1 MEIKKKGM
9 KFWIIFSA
17 IALVFLILI
26 GTIGNSASQSKQAN
40 AEMEDDLKKK
50 DTKVEELK
58 TDLQTKDDKI
68 AEIEEKLDEAEP
80 WFAMSEKEQ
89 KREIEKEKK
98 KEEKEKAAA
107 EKKAAEEE
115 EAKLA
120 AEKEKK
126 KKQEEKEKKG
136 YETGITFDQIARTPD
151 DYEGERV
158 KFSGKVLQ
166 VMEADDGNV
175 QLRIAE
181 NDDYDNVIYAEYDED
196 IVDSRI
202 LEDDQI
208 TIMGLSAGLLT
219 YESTMGGD
227 ITIPAIV
234 IDKIE
239 Q

>member
-1 MEIKKKGM
+1 MEMKKKGM
-9 KFWIIFSA
+9 KFWIIVSA

-26 GTIGNSASQSKQAN
+26 GSMGYSSSQSKQAK
-40 AEMEDDLKKK
+40 AKMEEDMEKK
-50 DTKVEELK
+50 DKKVEELK
-58 TDLQTKDDKI
+58 TNLLDKDEKI
-68 AEIEEKLDEAEP
+68 SELEEKLAEAEQ

-89 KREIEKEKK
+89 ERKIEEEKE

-107 EKKAAEEE
+107 EKKAAEEK

-120 AEKEKK
+120 AEKEEK

-151 DYEGERV
+151 EHEGEQV
-158 KFSGKVLQ
+158 KFWGKVLQ
-166 VMEADDGNV
+166 VMESGDNNV
-175 QLRIAE
+175 QLRIAV
-181 NDDYDNVIYAEYDED
+181 NDDYDNVIYAEYDAA

-227 ITIPAIV
+227 ITIPAVI